1 MSGIN
6 ALSGFTFTDAASA
19 VISAGVG
26 LTVMQ
31 AFSGRLITAAGLQP
45 NSWGAY
51 FVQLLVLSAGIW
63 VGNILSR
70 AILGV

>member
-1 MSGIN
+1 MSGIS
-6 ALSGFTFTDAASA
+6 AISGFTLADAMSA
-19 VISAGVG
+19 VLSAGVG

-31 AFSGRLITAAGLQP
+31 SLAPRLIQSLGLQP
-45 NSWGAY
+45 AGWGAF

-70 AILGV
+70 AILGR